1 MTAFRI
7 ECRCPQCGA
16 PAALEE
22 TDRVVACPFCRVRSV
37 LTARDGFRYALPAR
51 RPAGRE
57 LFYVPYWRFKGFM
70 LFARP
75 EETEHTFIDM
85 TRLGVGL
92 GTLPHTLGVRAQ
104 AMKLKFATPE
114 TEGRFILPMGSFDAA
129 LEEFQSRLS
138 RSRPAEALAAAHLG
152 EAMGLVFAPVYA
164 EEKLT
169 DGVLDAA
176 MGKVPEGWEAV
187 AAGAGRLEAGVGFL
201 PALCPACGWDLAGER
216 DAQVLVCG
224 NCSSAWAPAGGKL
237 ERVACEC
244 LKTAGAEDYYLPFW
258 LTTCDIAGIDLAT
271 YADLVRVANL
281 PKVLQPGF
289 ESRRF
294 LFWTPAFKLRA
305 GAFLRL
311 SENLTLSQPQ
321 EVLAAGLPPGR
332 HHPANLAAAESAG
345 SLRVVLAGIMKPRKE
360 MAQLLPR
367 LALRIAGQRL
377 AYLPFQG
384 DRHDFVQPHTRVA
397 INRNLLALSRSL

>member
-22 TDRVVACPFCRVRSV
+22 TDRVVACPYCRVRSV
-37 LTARDGFRYALPAR
+37 LTARDGFRYALPAL
-51 RPAGRE
+51 RPEGRE
-57 LFYVPYWRFKGFM
+57 LFYVPYWRFKGFV

-75 EETEHTFIDM
+75 EGTDHTFLDL
-85 TRLGVGL
+85 TRLGL
-92 GTLPHTLGVRAQ
+92 DLETLPHTLGVRAQ

-114 TEGRFILPMGSFDAA
+114 TEGRFIPPVRSFDAA
-129 LEEFQSRLS
+129 LNEFHARIS
-138 RSRPAEALAAAHLG
+138 RSRRSEALAAAHLG

-176 MGKVPEGWEAV
+176 IGKVPEGWEA
-187 AAGAGRLEAGVGFL
+187 AAAGRLEAGVGFL

-216 DAQVLVCG
+216 DAMVLLCG

-244 LKTAGAEDYYLPFW
+244 ITSSGGDDVYLPFW
-258 LTTCDIAGIDLAT
+258 LTACEIAGLDLAT

-281 PKVLQPGF
+281 PKVIRPGF

-294 LFWTPAFKLRA
+294 CFWTPAFKLRA

-321 EVLAAGLPPGR
+321 ELLAAGLPPGR
-332 HHPANLAAAESAG
+332 HHAATLAAAESAG

-360 MAQLLPR
+360 MTELLPH
-367 LALRIAGQRL
+367 LTLRVTGRRL

-384 DRHDFVQPHTRVA
+384 DRHDFVQPHTRIAV
-397 INRNLLALSRSL
+397 NRNLLALSRSL